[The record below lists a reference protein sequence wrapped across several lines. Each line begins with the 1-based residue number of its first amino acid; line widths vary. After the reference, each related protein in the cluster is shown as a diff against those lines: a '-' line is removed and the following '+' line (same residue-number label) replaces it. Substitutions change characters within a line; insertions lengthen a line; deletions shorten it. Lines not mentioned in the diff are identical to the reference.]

1 MAPETLPEVPQD
13 EYELVGRLYPES
25 AWTFVWARRILRD
38 FAGEGGARFLV
49 GRLEPGCWSV
59 LRGDGEWLAVRS
71 ADEADEATHSH
82 VASFESAQDAVAYAA
97 GGLIIDEHVT
107 IHKGLLQ
114 EQGIF
119 DHVWDESA
127 RRLVWKLLDEGDRL
141 VAAARDEGRLR
152 YGESCVPLDHVL
164 AHPGG
169 YQVIVRTPGP
179 DGDLFLREHDLFT
192 AHVRSRLPGD
202 FGASTGQE
210 LPENTL
216 LDSYASADEPYLF
229 TLDTPFERRGLFR
242 SGRDRVRKF
251 FVVRRPL
258 PVHPGFPVGN
268 TTLPTSRRRQQ
279 SGGPSEQGQGY
290 LLPRPIAD
298 LLDAG
303 DIARI
308 TESETLR
315 IYREQRGQGRR
326 QNG

>member
-1 MAPETLPEVPQD
+1 MAPEELPPVPQD
-13 EYELVGRLYPES
+13 EHELVGLLHPES
-25 AWTFVWARRILRD
+25 AWTFAWARRVLRD
-38 FAGEGGARFLV
+38 FAGERVSRFLV

-59 LRGDGEWLAVRS
+59 LRGDGEWLAVRVS
-71 ADEADEATHSH
+71 GEAAAETAPAH

-97 GGLIIDEHVT
+97 GGLIVDERVT
-107 IHKGLLQ
+107 IHGDLLR
-114 EQGIF
+114 EQGVLG
-119 DHVWDESA
+119 HVWDESEG
-127 RRLVWKLLDEGDRL
+127 RVVWRLLDEGERL
-141 VAAARDEGRLR
+141 VAAARDEERPR
-152 YGESCVPLDHVL
+152 YGESCVPLDDVL

-169 YQVIVRTPGP
+169 YHVIERTPGP

-202 FGASTGQE
+202 FGASTGQV

-216 LDSYASADEPYLF
+216 LDSYAETDEPYLF
-229 TLDTPFERRGLFR
+229 TLDTPFERRGLYR
-242 SGRDRVRKF
+242 SGKDRVRKF

-258 PVHPGFPVGN
+258 TVHPGFPVRN
-268 TTLPTSRRRQQ
+268 TTVPTGRRR

-290 LLPRPIAD
+290 LLPRPIAE

-326 QNG
+326 DG